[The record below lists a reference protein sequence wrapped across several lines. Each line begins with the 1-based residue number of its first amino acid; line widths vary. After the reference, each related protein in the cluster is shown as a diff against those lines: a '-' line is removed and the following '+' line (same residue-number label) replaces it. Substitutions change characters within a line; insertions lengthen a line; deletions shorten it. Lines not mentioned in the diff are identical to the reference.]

1 MQLLHIFMAAIFM
14 TTWTL
19 VGASANI
26 SDSLIY
32 CTMAPFTS
40 TSYTM
45 SPSTM
50 TITASTTVSNNATS
64 TGPGPSPT
72 AIPFFR
78 NCKPCY
84 CEGETWDDLG
94 SWDEIN
100 RALQD
105 SRIVRVTSIPHGYH
119 VG

>member
-1 MQLLHIFMAAIFM
+1 MQLMHIFRAVILM
-14 TTWTL
+14 TIWTL

-26 SDSLIY
+26 SHGIIY
-32 CTMAPFTS
+32 STKAPFTL
-40 TSYTM
+40 TLYTM
-45 SPSTM
+45 APSTM

-64 TGPGPSPT
+64 TGPGSSPT

-84 CEGETWDDLG
+84 CEGETWDELG
-94 SWDEIN
+94 SWEDIH

-105 SRIVRVTSIPHGYH
+105 SGIVRVTTIPHGSH
-119 VG
+119 VS